1 MLFTLVF
8 SERPSGTELIAIV
21 PRPQSLERGARRKN
35 VRICITSPD
44 DLHPDGQIALRKS
57 RRNRGR
63 GVTREVDEVGETPPD
78 QRVDLFSIDLGWA
91 HGISIASVIDGQ
103 TSQGWRDQEIVPVE
117 GALNGIVHLRP
128 DLLIPPKVEG

>member
-8 SERPSGTELIAIV
+8 SERPSGTELIALV
-21 PRPQSLERGARRKN
+21 PWPQSLERSARRKN

-78 QRVDLFSIDLGWA
+78 QRVDLFSIDVGWA
-91 HGISIASVIDGQ
+91 HGISIASVINRHISPGR
-103 TSQGWRDQEIVPVE
+103 GNHAMVP
-117 GALNGIVHLRP
+117 
-128 DLLIPPKVEG
+128 D